1 MILRIILTI
10 VLIILALIVYL
21 LFIPITF
28 SAGGDF
34 DERAFRVVL
43 HDPLRLIRLRFDTSV
58 DERFSLRL
66 FYIFRIGGKK
76 KDDEEQKAE
85 KKKKD
90 TGDRTKVKVKKKGG
104 LKDFVKKRLKVI
116 MKSIFAFLKRC
127 RIHVS
132 DCDVSFSTGEPDTS
146 ALIYGGIASLPFMY
160 GKHTR
165 VDADLLSDDPFV
177 KGHLK
182 ISGSIFICI
191 LLYYVVKIVVTKG
204 E

>member
-21 LFIPITF
+21 LFIPIAF

-43 HDPLRLIRLRFDTSV
+43 RDPLRFISLRFDTSL
-58 DERFSLRL
+58 DEKFSLRL
-66 FYIFRIGGKK
+66 FYFFKTGGKK

-90 TGDRTKVKVKKKGG
+90 TGDRTKEKGKKKGG
-104 LKDFVKKRLKVI
+104 LKNFVKKRLRVI
-116 MKSIFAFLKRC
+116 IKSIFAFLKRC

-132 DCDVSFSTGEPDTS
+132 DCDVYFSTGEPDTS

-165 VDADLLSDDPFV
+165 VDVDLLSEIGRASCRERV
-177 KGHLK
+177 
-182 ISGSIFICI
+182 
-191 LLYYVVKIVVTKG
+191 
-204 E
+204 

>member
-21 LFIPITF
+21 LFIPIAF

-43 HDPLRLIRLRFDTSV
+43 RDPLRFISLRFDTSL
-58 DERFSLRL
+58 DEKFSLRL
-66 FYIFRIGGKK
+66 FYFFKTGGKK

-90 TGDRTKVKVKKKGG
+90 TRDTTKEKGKKKGG
-104 LKDFVKKRLKVI
+104 LKNFVKKRLRVI
-116 MKSIFAFLKRC
+116 IKSIFAFLKRC

-132 DCDVSFSTGEPDTS
+132 NCDISFSTGEPDSS

-160 GKHTR
+160 GKKTH
-165 VDADLLSDDPFV
+165 VDVDLMSDDPFV
-177 KGHLK
+177 RGHLK

>member
-21 LFIPITF
+21 LFIPIAF

-43 HDPLRLIRLRFDTSV
+43 HDPLRFISLRFDTSL
-58 DERFSLRL
+58 DEKFSLRL
-66 FYIFRIGGKK
+66 FYFFKTGGKK

-90 TGDRTKVKVKKKGG
+90 TGDRTREKGKKKGG

-116 MKSIFAFLKRC
+116 IKSIFAFLKIC

-132 DCDVSFSTGEPDTS
+132 DCDVSFSTGEPDSS

-160 GKHTR
+160 GKKTH
-165 VDADLLSDDPFV
+165 VDVDLMSDDPFV
-177 KGHLK
+177 RGHLK